1 MDDRLRR
8 FTHDCS
14 GNTAV
19 EYAIILAFI
28 AVVVLGTLHAI
39 GINLDTAFDMVA
51 SGLTNLL

>member
-1 MDDRLRR
+1 MDDRFKR

-39 GINLDTAFDMVA
+39 GINLDTAFDIVA